1 MDQSPQVTPEPTKE
15 KRAAPAF
22 VPLILAGLFMVT
34 GICVLLFIGREK
46 ARIIGQ
52 TITELDIQPL
62 LNADKAIT
70 QEAMKGKV
78 VVLHFWGYWN
88 RPSATEYPDFFQLQ
102 TKYNADS
109 DVLFASIAC
118 SDRTNDTKDSLAFY
132 SKKFLGN
139 LSDPNA
145 LNLPVYY
152 DPAEFT
158 RTQISQLLTAGGFTY
173 PTTIVVDGA
182 GQHQARDGGRFHKAA
197 TGVLDPH
204 APHLAVAVDVHLAPA
219 RSFGASGSQHRRA
232 AHEAAVFLHGLHAVG

>member
-1 MDQSPQVTPEPTKE
+1 MDQSPPVNTEPTKE

-78 VVLHFWGYWN
+78 VVLYFWGYWN

-118 SDRTNDTKDSLAFY
+118 SDRTNDTKESLAFY
-132 SKKFLGN
+132 SKKFLGS

-152 DPAEFT
+152 DPAEYT

-182 GQHQARDGGRFHKAA
+182 GR
-197 TGVLDPH
+197 V
-204 APHLAVAVDVHLAPA
+204 VDVWRSAVPPA
-219 RSFGASGSQHRRA
+219 TLEQTIEKAKKQTRS
-232 AHEAAVFLHGLHAVG
+232 

>member
-1 MDQSPQVTPEPTKE
+1 MLAQAVSYLASYRTVAANSNYRNHRKVEMDQSPQITPEPTKE

-22 VPLILAGLFMVT
+22 VPLILAGVFMVT

-132 SKKFLGN
+132 SKKFLGS

-182 GQHQARDGGRFHKAA
+182 GR
-197 TGVLDPH
+197 V
-204 APHLAVAVDVHLAPA
+204 VDVWRSAVPPA
-219 RSFGASGSQHRRA
+219 TLERTIEKAKKQTRS
-232 AHEAAVFLHGLHAVG
+232 

>member
-1 MDQSPQVTPEPTKE
+1 MDQSPQVTTEPTKE

-62 LNADKAIT
+62 INADQAIS

-78 VVLHFWGYWN
+78 VVLHFWGYWS
-88 RPSATEYPDFFQLQ
+88 RPSATEYPDFLQLQ
-102 TKYNADS
+102 KKYSTDT

-118 SDRTNDTKDSLAFY
+118 SDRTNDSAESLAFY

-139 LSDPNA
+139 LSDPSA
-145 LNLPVYY
+145 LDLPVYH
-152 DPAEFT
+152 DPAEYT

-182 GQHQARDGGRFHKAA
+182 GR
-197 TGVLDPH
+197 V
-204 APHLAVAVDVHLAPA
+204 VDVWRSPVPPA
-219 RSFGASGSQHRRA
+219 TLERTIEKAKTQTRS
-232 AHEAAVFLHGLHAVG
+232 